1 MWGYYLKKKKE
12 RKKQKYPRKGK
23 LKEEYESVARLWRRK
38 KSEKLS
44 IEGHASATYSARSL
58 HHLFSPQWRSISS
71 QLSPLF
77 EKSILA
83 TPRQWADI
91 YIHWFSL
98 HRAVCT
104 HTHTLFNK
112 QIFFRIARIPSEI
125 LFLSWIS
132 NFIVCFD
139 TRFRV
144 ATETMLLP
152 CWRLREPILSE
163 RVSSSLRKY
172 PILQLLLHSRFLLF
186 VGFTVAIVSDRTE
199 YRVTG
204 TRRYGINRFSRFFFF
219 FSFQNRIFIL
229 RKIVTVKNR
238 SERFASDPGQP
249 VDS

>member
-1 MWGYYLKKKKE
+1 MRILFKKR

-23 LKEEYESVARLWRRK
+23 LKEEYESVERLWRRK

-98 HRAVCT
+98 HPCCVHTRIHVQQANFFVLRGSRA
-104 HTHTLFNK
+104 K
-112 QIFFRIARIPSEI
+112 SSSFRR
-125 LFLSWIS
+125 IS

-144 ATETMLLP
+144 ATETTLLP

-163 RVSSSLRKY
+163 RVFPPPCENIGYSNFFHTLVSYYSSVSPWQSYL
-172 PILQLLLHSRFLLF
+172 IGLNIELLEH
-186 VGFTVAIVSDRTE
+186 VGME
-199 YRVTG
+199 
-204 TRRYGINRFSRFFFF
+204 
-219 FSFQNRIFIL
+219 
-229 RKIVTVKNR
+229 
-238 SERFASDPGQP
+238 
-249 VDS
+249 